1 MYYNHLQSIQF
12 NPYNISNYLQT
23 KSIQT
28 TKIEDFQVNTPYIT
42 ITPNYVMSSV
52 TAEILLEIPQNETI
66 LDYFDYLPAIYSS
79 HKKECE
85 ENGWEPPTPPTP
97 NKPNCADYEYADDDI
112 IQCNGC
118 FSGNGTLTYRK
129 GDIVV
134 HSCCMSKY
142 DQYAAYRKTA
152 EIEDAVTGK
161 ITDVFFGTW
170 NDFDITL
177 VAKAGKGSKFYLHIF
192 SQNQKIDI
200 QQVHLYAFNSE
211 IVLRSNKFGEW
222 RVLSWDELAS

>member
-1 MYYNHLQSIQF
+1 MYYNQQSSHF
-12 NPYNISNYLQT
+12 NPYTISNYLNS
-23 KSIQT
+23 KSIPT
-28 TKIEDFQVNTPYIT
+28 TKTEDLLVATPYIT
-42 ITPNYVMSSV
+42 IKPNYIASSV
-52 TAEILLEIPQNETI
+52 TGEILLEIPQNETI

-97 NKPNCADYEYADDDI
+97 DKPNCTDYEYADDDI

-118 FSGNGTLTYRK
+118 FSGNGTLTYCK

-134 HSCCMSKY
+134 HSCCISKY
-142 DQYAAYRKTA
+142 EQYAAYRKTA

-170 NDFDITL
+170 NDFNATII
-177 VAKAGKGSKFYLHIF
+177 AKAGKGNKFFLRIF
-192 SQNQKIDI
+192 EQNEKVDV
-200 QQVHLYAFNSE
+200 QQVRLYAFNSR